1 MTAAGSAC
9 SAIVS
14 KRTGEL
20 AYQTS
25 YSYDTT
31 TQDTTGYS
39 VDAEVT
45 GMLALLVTQAA
56 QKIALGY
63 SCILK
68 VSLDSLSYESAWGM
82 SSITADN
89 SIAGVTMGYESP
101 IITLTNENDCTCAE
115 QDFYDLLDGIILE
128 VRAKGTEIN
137 ESLQA
142 NYGSAS
148 FSFTT

>member
-56 QKIALGY
+56 EKIALGY

-68 VSLDSLSYESAWGM
+68 VSLANLSYESAWGM
-82 SSITADN
+82 SSINSDN
-89 SIAGVTMGYESP
+89 IAGVTMGYESP
-101 IITLTNENDCTCAE
+101 TITLTNENDCTCAE
-115 QDFYDLLDGIILE
+115 QDFYDLLDGIVLE
-128 VRAKGTEIN
+128 VRANGTEIN

-142 NYGSAS
+142 NSDSAS